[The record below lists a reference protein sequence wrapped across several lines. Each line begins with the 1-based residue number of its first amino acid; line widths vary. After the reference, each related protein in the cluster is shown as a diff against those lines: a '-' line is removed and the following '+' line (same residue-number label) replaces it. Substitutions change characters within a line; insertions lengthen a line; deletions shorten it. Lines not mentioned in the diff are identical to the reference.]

1 MLRTIRIFAALL
13 VVTTMLL
20 SQWAVAAHSCP
31 KFAETA
37 AAADSMMPC
46 HDAATAAG
54 AADKALCKQHCTD
67 DHRTVVDHDS
77 TPPLQFVPAFVAP
90 VAPFVDSHATVRLT
104 PDIGLAHALGPPPTI
119 AHCRLRI

>member
-31 KFAETA
+31 KRAETA
-37 AAADSMMPC
+37 ASADSMMPC
-46 HDAATAAG
+46 HEGSTAAG
-54 AADKALCKQHCTD
+54 SGDKALCKQHCTD
-67 DHRTVVDHDS
+67 DQRTVVDHDS

-90 VAPFVDSHATVRLT
+90 VAPYIDYSAEIRLT
-104 PDIGLAHALGPPPTI
+104 PAIGLTHALGPPPAI
-119 AHCRLRI
+119 AHCSLRI